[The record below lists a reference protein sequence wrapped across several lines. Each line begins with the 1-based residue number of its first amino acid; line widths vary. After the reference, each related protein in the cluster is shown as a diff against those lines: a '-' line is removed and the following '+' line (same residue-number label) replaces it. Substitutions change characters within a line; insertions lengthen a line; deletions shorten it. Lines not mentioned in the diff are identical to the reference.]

1 MKQGALKLACLRAA
15 SLALFGAV
23 GIMLILNPATALSAD
38 LDPWSVRCIGC
49 HESHLDPD
57 APGRVCHSAGCNH
70 PVGLDYAA
78 HAALNPGYAP
88 PAKLDPAMMLP
99 GGILGCTTCH
109 VPYSKDDHKILA
121 DKRAKKGPLMADPML
136 AVDDRGSG
144 LCLEC
149 HMK

>member
-1 MKQGALKLACLRAA
+1 MGILERACLRA
-15 SLALFGAV
+15 SSFLLPGAV
-23 GIMLILNPATALSAD
+23 IILLLFNPATASSAG
-38 LDPWSVRCIGC
+38 LDPGSIGCIGC
-49 HESHLDPD
+49 HESLVDPD
-57 APGRVCHSAGCNH
+57 MPGRVCHSAGCNH

-78 HAALNPGYAP
+78 HAARNPGYAP

-99 GGILGCTTCH
+99 GGIIGCTTCH
-109 VPYSKDDHKILA
+109 VPYSEDDHKILA